1 MATLMDILGGG
12 LPAGLLSPEQEAA
25 AQQRAQNALLVN
37 FAFGAL
43 QASRGA
49 PGQRAPSLAQI
60 IGQAGPVGVAGYQ
73 QSFENT
79 LSNALRSMQV
89 QEMRRKQAEQ
99 ENLRLA
105 REKFAGRMSELQ
117 GGVTTPSMALA
128 GGGGPTQA
136 AAESIGQ
143 PIPQADLLRQQ
154 QAASLEFL
162 GQVAPEE
169 VAKLAFREPKEPK
182 ALPASIQEYQFAVGQ
197 GYKGTYQDFVK
208 EQKQAG
214 APSTKIE
221 VKTGESIGAQVG
233 PMLKDSQIAASGAA
247 LQIDAADR
255 IIDAVNTGKVLSGP
269 GTTPVLRAAQF
280 GNVLGITGKDTN
292 ETIAN
297 TRRAIRGLAELT
309 LQGRKSM
316 RGEGAITESEG
327 KLAEK
332 AFSGD
337 IADLTNDEIRI
348 LANSSKRAAQFTVK
362 QHEKRLDVLR
372 KNPDTAQLVPFY
384 EVNIMPTA
392 PSAGGIPAGV
402 TVRRKQ

>member
-1 MATLMDILGGG
+1 MATLEDILGGG

-25 AQQRAQNALLVN
+25 AQQRAQNAGLLN
-37 FAFGAL
+37 LAFGLL
-43 QASRGA
+43 QASRGV
-49 PGQRAPSLAQI
+49 PGQGRPGLGQI
-60 IGQAGPVGVAGYQ
+60 IGQAGPVGVQAYQ
-73 QSFENT
+73 QSFDDT
-79 LSNALRSMQV
+79 LKRTLQSMQIADAQRKR
-89 QEMRRKQAEQ
+89 QEE
-99 ENLRLA
+99 E
-105 REKFAGRMSELQ
+105 AGRAAMKSLSERLM
-117 GGVTTPSMALA
+117 GTTPQAALA
-128 GGGGPTQA
+128 APAGQVGPTPERA
-136 AAESIGQ
+136 AMIGQ
-143 PIPQADLLRQQ
+143 REPLTSDELIRMAFAPGLNVEQQ
-154 QAASLEFL
+154 KSILTAAQL
-162 GQVAPEE
+162 VT
-169 VAKLAFREPKEPK
+169 PKEPK
-182 ALPASIQEYQFAVGQ
+182 ALPASIQEYQYAVGQ
-197 GYKGTYQDFVK
+197 GYKGTYQDFAK

-337 IADLTNDEIRI
+337 IADLTNDEIKI
-348 LANSSKRAAQFTVK
+348 LANASKRAAQFTVG
-362 QHEKRLDVLR
+362 QHQKRLDVLR
-372 KNPDTAQLVPFY
+372 QNPDTAQLVPFY

-392 PSAGGIPAGV
+392 PSVGGIPSGV